1 MGRIRRGE
9 HGGALGHALLG
20 QAEVHIVGR
29 EQPEAAMVMLGV
41 VPGEEDV
48 PVGPG
53 VWERANRSGNAGRYF
68 SVLNCASE
76 NGLSL
81 DRCNSDM
88 GVGLLRETSRAVG
101 VATSCTY
108 RSPA

>member
-53 VWERANRSGNAGRYF
+53 VWERAKP
-68 SVLNCASE
+68 
-76 NGLSL
+76 
-81 DRCNSDM
+81 
-88 GVGLLRETSRAVG
+88 LRERGPILQRLELRFRERIVVG
-101 VATSCTY
+101 QVQLGHGCG
-108 RSPA
+108 SPA